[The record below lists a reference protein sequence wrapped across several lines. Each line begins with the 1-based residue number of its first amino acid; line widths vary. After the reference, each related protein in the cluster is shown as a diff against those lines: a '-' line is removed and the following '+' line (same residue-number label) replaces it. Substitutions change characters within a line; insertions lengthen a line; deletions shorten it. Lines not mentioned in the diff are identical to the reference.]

1 MPPKGLHPTACEKRV
16 FTAVWSFVT
25 WYYYC
30 ADRVPNS
37 PVTPPALRC
46 TAGASN
52 GGSESP
58 RACHPGR
65 AGSGCECR
73 SSPNTCGHHV
83 RAWQA
88 GEAVGARSQ

>member
-46 TAGASN
+46 TTRGLKRRLREPK
-52 GGSESP
+52 GLSP
-58 RACHPGR
+58 WPRW
-65 AGSGCECR
+65 EW
-73 SSPNTCGHHV
+73 V
-83 RAWQA
+83 
-88 GEAVGARSQ
+88 